1 MILRTFLCC
10 WNYSH
15 PKDGSL
21 QGMHLAFL
29 PLQGC
34 HPGTVGRGSVDTA
47 LAYHARHV
55 GFQRLRYLELGIVVR
70 THLES
75 RHSEGAGRPVRSSR
89 PFSGKQNKISL
100 SSGWWIKDLVEVGEQ
115 GGARPSQGPP
125 HLSAQGPRS
134 ACRWSALQPK
144 AWFRRQG
151 AGEAPAGPSPQC
163 LTQPN
168 GCLPSPSLP

>member
-1 MILRTFLCC
+1 
-10 WNYSH
+10 
-15 PKDGSL
+15 
-21 QGMHLAFL
+21 MHLAFL

-115 GGARPSQGPP
+115 GGARPSQGPRICLHKGP
-125 HLSAQGPRS
+125 GLHAVGLHCSRRHGLGDKGPERPPRDLLHSA
-134 ACRWSALQPK
+134 
-144 AWFRRQG
+144 
-151 AGEAPAGPSPQC
+151 
-163 LTQPN
+163 
-168 GCLPSPSLP
+168 